1 MRKSAIAGLCVLV
14 VCAGA
19 AGAQVPELINYQ
31 ARLEIDGQFATTT
44 GVEVVFRLYDMS
56 SSGTLLYD
64 ETQTVDVVEGVYATD
79 IGASNGVPGSLSA
92 AIVGNTQ
99 VWLETDVDGQTLSPR
114 ERLVT
119 VPYAMM
125 AGTALTGGENPT
137 NELNASLLL
146 DVNTLKLTDAGG
158 ELGADL
164 SGLINDADA
173 SPTNEL
179 NTSVSFNS
187 GNNQLSVIDAGGTL
201 TADLSSLAGGGGSG
215 GGLFVIKPSDQTNTS
230 TTLADDN
237 DFVFT
242 LQSGTYFMYGSLK
255 LFGNS
260 NDSKFAIS
268 YTGTLGS
275 FTYFIDGDGPFT
287 TTAET
292 GEVTVGSTEPPR
304 EFRGIFSVTSGGDLA
319 IRFARF
325 ENNDADGLTIRA
337 NSFMTLIKLN

>member
-1 MRKSAIAGLCVLV
+1 MRKSAIAGFCFLV
-14 VCAGA
+14 VCAGT

-44 GVEVVFRLYDMS
+44 GVDVVFRLYDMS

-92 AIVGNTQ
+92 AIIGNSE

-119 VPYAMM
+119 VPYAMT

-158 ELGADL
+158 ELSANL
-164 SGLINDADA
+164 SGLIDDADA

-187 GNNQLSVIDAGGTL
+187 GNNQLSVTDAGGTL
-201 TADLSSLAGGGGSG
+201 TADLSSLAGGGGG
-215 GGLFVIKPSDQTNTS
+215 GGGVFIVKPSDQTNAT

-237 DFVFT
+237 DFVFS
-242 LQSGTYFMYGSLK
+242 LQSGTYFMRGGLK
-255 LFGNS
+255 LFGGGNEGNFGWS
-260 NDSKFAIS
+260 F
-268 YTGTLGS
+268 TGTLGS
-275 FTYFIDGDGPFT
+275 LAYFIENDGPFT
-287 TTAET
+287 DFGAT
-292 GEVTVGSTEPPR
+292 GE
-304 EFRGIFSVTSGGDLA
+304 ISVTSSESLRYFHGIITVTAGGDLTL
-319 IRFARF
+319 RFARF
-325 ENNDADGLTIRA
+325 EDNDGDGLTIRA
-337 NSFMTLIKLN
+337 NSFMTFIKLN